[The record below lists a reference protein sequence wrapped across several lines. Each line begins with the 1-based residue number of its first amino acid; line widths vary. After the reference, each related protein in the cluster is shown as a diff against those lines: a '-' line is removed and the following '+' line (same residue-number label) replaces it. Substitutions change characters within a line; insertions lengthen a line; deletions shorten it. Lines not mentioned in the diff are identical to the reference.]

1 MGKKL
6 IVAEKFS
13 VAADIARALGGFEE
27 KRAGDRKW
35 YERDDFVISC
45 GIGHL
50 VEIGVSDEQNTY
62 DITRLPM
69 IPDPFVLKPVQKTLG
84 QLQLLIKLIGRPDVD
99 GLINACDAGRE
110 GELIFRYIYA
120 AAKSRKPFERL
131 WLQSMTPEAIR
142 TGMKN
147 LRSAQDMQTLF
158 EAARCRSEADW
169 LMGVNPTCALT
180 GLYTRETGDLD
191 KHSTGRVQGPT
202 LAIIVDR
209 EDKIRTFVSKDY
221 WEVHAKFGA
230 QAGAYSGVWIDPQFV
245 KDDSNEDARAER
257 LWSASR
263 ASEIAQRCRGAES
276 TSVVDETKPV
286 AKPPPLLFDLTAL
299 QREANAKFG
308 FSAKQTL
315 DLAQALYEKH
325 KVLTYPRTDA
335 KALPED
341 YVETAKGVMQALS
354 SSSSAKFAAEALNN
368 GYVIFKKRIFDNS
381 KISDH
386 FAIIPTLTPAAAL
399 SDAERK
405 IYDLVVRRFIA
416 AFYPDAEFQKTVR
429 LTTVA
434 GEVFKSSGSVTT
446 RAGWMAV
453 YGREEGEED
462 ADMCAVQPGER
473 PLARDVDVK
482 ACETKA
488 PARYTEAT
496 LLAAMEH
503 SGKFV
508 EDEALREA
516 LAGRGIGTSA
526 TRAGIIEGLLFADA
540 KKRPYVLREGREL
553 VPTEKAFKQVRFL
566 RENGVEAL
574 TSPELTGE
582 WERKLKLM
590 EAGKYRRGDFMAEIV
605 AETKRIIERIR
616 AKALATDAAATAT
629 LTTPCPK
636 CNGAVM
642 CQPAAYACNC
652 GLRISRVILKRRL
665 TEAEAEVLMRDR
677 KSGVLEGFVS
687 PRTGN
692 KFTAILK
699 FSEALDKLEFEL
711 PARGAAAG
719 TGETSATIGA
729 CPKCGSQMVQ
739 RGDNY
744 FCEKNRPAGGECDFV
759 IWGTIAKK
767 RLTPEVVKALLDP
780 GRTSLLN
787 GFTSSGGKKFSAYLV
802 RKPDFKIGFEFES

>member
-1 MGKKL
+1 MGKQL
-6 IVAEKFS
+6 IIAEKPS
-13 VAADIARALGGFEE
+13 VAGDIARALGGFDV
-27 KRAGDRKW
+27 KREGDRQW
-35 YERDDFVISC
+35 YERHDLLISS
-45 GIGHL
+45 GVGHL
-50 VEIGVSDEQNTY
+50 VEIGVSDAQNTF

-69 IPDPFVLKPVQKTLG
+69 IPEPFILKPIEKSVG
-84 QLQLLIKLIGRPDVD
+84 QLRLLIKLISRPDVES
-99 GLINACDAGRE
+99 LINACDAGRE

-120 AAKSRKPFERL
+120 TAKSRKPFARL
-131 WLQSMTPEAIR
+131 WLQSMTPDAIR
-142 TGMKN
+142 SGMKS

-180 GLYTRETGDLD
+180 GLYARESGDFD

-209 EDKIRTFVSKDY
+209 EEKIRTFVAKDY

-230 QAGAYSGVWIDPQFV
+230 QAGEYAGVWIDSQFV
-245 KDDSNEDARAER
+245 KDDNNEDSRAER

-263 ASEIAQRCRGAES
+263 AAEIAEKCRGVSAS
-276 TSVVDETKPV
+276 SVVDETKPV
-286 AKPPPLLFDLTAL
+286 SKPPPLLFDLTTL
-299 QREANAKFG
+299 QREGNAKFG

-341 YVETAKGVMQALS
+341 YVETAKGVLQALS
-354 SSSSAKFAAEALNN
+354 GSTSAKFAAEALSN
-368 GYVIFKKRIFDNS
+368 GYVRPNKRIFDNS

-386 FAIIPTLTPAAAL
+386 FAIIPTLTPASGL
-399 SDAERK
+399 SDAEQK

-434 GEVFKSSGSVTT
+434 GEVFKSNGSVTT

-453 YGREEGEED
+453 YGRIEGEDD
-462 ADMCAVQPGER
+462 AEMCAVQPGEC
-473 PLARDVDVK
+473 PLARDVEVK
-482 ACETKA
+482 ACQTKA
-488 PARYTEAT
+488 PSRYTEAT

-503 SGKFV
+503 SGRFV

-516 LAGRGIGTSA
+516 LAERGIGTPA
-526 TRAGIIEGLLFADA
+526 TRAAIIEGLLAA
-540 KKRPYVLREGREL
+540 KPNKRPYVLRQGREL

-566 RENGVEAL
+566 RDNGVEAL
-574 TSPELTGE
+574 TSAELTGE

-590 EAGKYRRGDFMAEIV
+590 EAGKYRRDDFMGEIV

-616 AKALATDAAATAT
+616 AKALATDAAVTAT
-629 LTTPCPK
+629 LTIPCPK

-642 CQPAAYACNC
+642 CQPAAYACSC
-652 GLRISRVILKRRL
+652 GLRISRVISKRRL
-665 TEAEAEVLMRDR
+665 SEAEAESLMRDR
-677 KSGVLEGFVS
+677 KTGVLEGFES
-687 PRTGN
+687 TRTN
-692 KFTAILK
+692 KKFAAILK
-699 FSEALDKLEFEL
+699 FSEALDKLEFEF
-711 PARGAAAG
+711 PERGAG
-719 TGETSATIGA
+719 TGAGASSAPIGA

-744 FCEKNRPAGGECDFV
+744 FCEKNRPTGGECDFV
-759 IWGTIAKK
+759 IWGMIAKK
-767 RLTPEVVKALLDP
+767 RISPEVVKALLDP

>member
-1 MGKKL
+1 MGKQL
-6 IVAEKFS
+6 IIAEKPS

-27 KRAGDRKW
+27 KREGDRKW
-35 YERDDFVISC
+35 FERHDFVISS
-45 GIGHL
+45 GVGHL
-50 VEIGVSDEQNTY
+50 VEIGVSDAQNTF

-69 IPDPFVLKPVQKTLG
+69 IPEPFILKPIEKSMA
-84 QLQLLIKLIGRPDVD
+84 QLRLLIKLIARPDVD
-99 GLINACDAGRE
+99 SLINACDAGRE

-120 AAKSRKPFERL
+120 TAKSRKPFTRL
-131 WLQSMTPEAIR
+131 WLQSMTQEAIR
-142 TGMKN
+142 AGMKS

-180 GLYTRETGDLD
+180 SFYTRESGDLD

-209 EDKIRTFVSKDY
+209 EEKIRTFVAKDY

-230 QAGAYSGVWIDPQFV
+230 QAGTYSGVWINPQFV

-263 ASEIAQRCRGAES
+263 AAEIADKCRGAQA
-276 TSVVDETKPV
+276 TSVVDETKP
-286 AKPPPLLFDLTAL
+286 ATKPPPLLFDLTTL
-299 QREANAKFG
+299 QREGNAKFG
-308 FSAKQTL
+308 FTAKQTL

-341 YVETAKGVMQALS
+341 YVETAKGVLQALS
-354 SSSSAKFAAEALNN
+354 GCASGKFAAEALSN
-368 GYVIFKKRIFDNS
+368 GYVKPNKRIFDNS

-386 FAIIPTLTPAAAL
+386 FAIIPTLTPASGL
-399 SDAERK
+399 TEAEQK

-434 GEVFKSSGSVTT
+434 GEVFKSNGSVTT

-453 YGREEGEED
+453 YGRIEGEED

-488 PARYTEAT
+488 PSRYTEAT

-516 LAGRGIGTSA
+516 LAGRGIGTPA
-526 TRAGIIEGLLFADA
+526 TRAAIIEGLLAA
-540 KKRPYVLREGREL
+540 TPKKRPYVLREGREL

-574 TSPELTGE
+574 TSAELTGE

-590 EAGKYRRGDFMAEIV
+590 EAGKYRRDDFMGEIV
-605 AETKRIIERIR
+605 AETNRIIERIR
-616 AKALATDAAATAT
+616 AKALATDAAVTAT

-642 CQPAAYACNC
+642 CQPVAYACGC
-652 GLRISRVILKRRL
+652 GLRISRVISKRRL
-665 TEAEAEVLMRDR
+665 TEAEAESLMRDR
-677 KSGVLEGFVS
+677 KTGVLEGFES
-687 PRTGN
+687 TRTGK
-692 KFTAILK
+692 KFAAILK
-699 FSEALDKLEFEL
+699 FSEALDKLDFEF
-711 PARGAAAG
+711 PSRGSPTEA
-719 TGETSATIGA
+719 IGA
-729 CPKCGSQMVQ
+729 CPKCGSNVVQ
-739 RGDNY
+739 RGDHY
-744 FCEKNRPAGGECDFV
+744 FCEKNRQTDAECDFV
-759 IWGTIAKK
+759 LWGTISKK
-767 RLTPEVVKALLDP
+767 RIDAAIAKTLLEV

-787 GFTSSGGKKFSAYLV
+787 GFVSSKPGGKKFSAYLV
-802 RKPDFKIGFEFES
+802 RKPDHTIGFEFES